1 MRCRLP
7 KKPHRSSQKPICD
20 EARLSKKEDLSCR
33 SALTNCHLLWLCEGL
48 SQDKLEEGAEFR
60 KEIRNVFFLEVSVLR
75 VSKNNQIT
83 LI

>member
-7 KKPHRSSQKPICD
+7 KKPHRISQKPIC

-33 SALTNCHLLWLCEGL
+33 RSFSNCHLLWLCEGL

-60 KEIRNVFFLEVSVLR
+60 KEIRNVFFLEVSILR
-75 VSKNNQIT
+75 VSKENNQIT